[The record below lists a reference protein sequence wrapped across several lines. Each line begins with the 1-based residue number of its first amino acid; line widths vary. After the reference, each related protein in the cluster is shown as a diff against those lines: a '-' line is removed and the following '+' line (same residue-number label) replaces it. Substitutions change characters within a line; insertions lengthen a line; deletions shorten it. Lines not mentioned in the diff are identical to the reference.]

1 MRKDIKTLEKLRAN
15 KNVTLINNDNFKNKI
30 IWGS

>member
-30 IWGS
+30 I

>member
-15 KNVTLINNDNFKNKI
+15 KNATLINNDNFKNKI
-30 IWGS
+30 I

>member
-15 KNVTLINNDNFKNKI
+15 KNVILINNDNFKNKI
-30 IWGS
+30 I